1 MAANSTKNEN
11 TENTEVVEAETA
23 DPGEET
29 VQVLF
34 KVSKKDRNALKIV
47 AMLEDKDGFQDLF
60 SSISADL
67 ITKHAEALEVLTK
80 ARTAA

>member
-1 MAANSTKNEN
+1 MAANSTKNE
-11 TENTEVVEAETA
+11 TPEVVEAETA